1 MLRFYNPDAY
11 AHSWNQ
17 CLRQCR
23 TKSFLENSRIPAL
36 GFFHIFALEDDVET
50 GGLVASFG
58 GNQLRTGDENR
69 VISPSVVP
77 KGIEPLLARHFFNG
91 CERGRTRTCDP
102 CLRRAAGARAAAH
115 LQ

>member
-1 MLRFYNPDAY
+1 MLRLYRPDAY

-17 CLRQCR
+17 CLPQCG

-36 GFFHIFALEDDVET
+36 GFFHIFALEDDGET

-77 KGIEPLLARHFFNG
+77 KESSHYLQGISSMV
-91 CERGRTRTCDP
+91 
-102 CLRRAAGARAAAH
+102 
-115 LQ
+115 